1 MKKPHISLVLLGAGI
16 VLLLAGVALKIT
28 QDQQAAANKPI
39 EVKEQSI
46 PLTVEDFDTEDP
58 RIQGAVRQQ
67 LQQQEG
73 SPQTTG
79 ENRSGSGDA
88 QLLQPVPQGVQ
99 GELKP

>member
-1 MKKPHISLVLLGAGI
+1 MKKPHISLLLLGAGI
-16 VLLLAGVALKIT
+16 LLLVAGVVLKTT
-28 QDQQAAANKPI
+28 QDQQAANNKPI

-46 PLTVEDFDTEDP
+46 PLSVDDFDAEDP

-73 SPQTTG
+73 SVQTTG
-79 ENRSGSGDA
+79 ENRGNNGDA